1 MGDGATELRATRGSG
16 SAALDPIWHPYSR
29 PERHA
34 EDAPLVFVKGVGV
47 WLETEDGRRL
57 LDGVGALEAMAVG
70 HGRQRLVEAA
80 ARQMADVAFVDVFR
94 HTTRPA
100 LDLAREL
107 LRIAPPG
114 FAKVHFT
121 PGGSEAVEVALKLA
135 IQYHWLRGQRGR
147 RRILVRAGAYHG
159 TTFGAMNCDGH
170 YHSTRNDIY
179 LGPLAFGHVVP
190 GPATG
195 PDWGRGRAYASGA
208 EEFARELDRLGPETV
223 AAIVVDPLA
232 TASGVA
238 LAPASDLAA
247 LRRLC
252 DETGVL
258 LVVDEVI
265 TGFGRSGRLF
275 VSDLYGVRPDI
286 LTVSKAIASGYQPI
300 GAALVSEHVVDV
312 FRAAGPS
319 PDAVFAHGHTYG
331 AHPVACAV
339 ALENI
344 RIIEEEGLADRAV
357 TRGADLEAR
366 FAALGPHPSLIEAR
380 GIGLLWGLELVPRAP
395 RAGLPDPRS
404 VGTWFRRRCRDAGLI
419 TLAVHPGNVM
429 LLAPPLVIGEDE
441 IDALVHIVDRVLS
454 ELDGLLDDG
463 APTDAF
469 AGGAG
474 STEPVGTPGLTA
486 PDSRTNPSGT
496 DPSGGTAP

>member
-1 MGDGATELRATRGSG
+1 MGDGGGELNSTTRGPG
-16 SAALDPIWHPYSR
+16 SPGRDPIWHPYSR
-29 PERHA
+29 PDRAA
-34 EDAPLVFVKGVGV
+34 EDAPLVFTKGDGV

-57 LDGVGALEAMAVG
+57 IDGVGALEAMAVG
-70 HGRQRLVEAA
+70 HGRRRLVEAA

-114 FAKVHFT
+114 LTKVHFT
-121 PGGSEAVEVALKLA
+121 PGGSEAVEAALKLA
-135 IQYHWLRGQRGR
+135 IQYHWLRGQRER
-147 RRILVRAGAYHG
+147 RRVLVRAGAYHG

-179 LGPLAFGHVVP
+179 LGPLSFGHVVP

-223 AAIVVDPLA
+223 AAVVVDPLA

-238 LAPASDLAA
+238 LAPAADLVA
-247 LRRLC
+247 LRQLC

-258 LVVDEVI
+258 LIVDEVI

-286 LTVSKAIASGYQPI
+286 LTVSKAIASGYMPI
-300 GAALVSEHVVDV
+300 GAALIGERVVDA
-312 FRAAGPS
+312 FRAAGPVQ
-319 PDAVFAHGHTYG
+319 DAVFAHGHTYG

-344 RIIEEEGLADRAV
+344 RLIEEESLADRAAV
-357 TRGADLEAR
+357 RGDYLGAR
-366 FAALGPHPSLIEAR
+366 FASLRSHPSLVEAR
-380 GIGLLWGLELVPRAP
+380 GIGLLWGLELVPAVP
-395 RAGLPDPRS
+395 RAGLADPRA

-429 LLAPPLVIGEDE
+429 LLAPPLIITEAE
-441 IDALVHIVDRVLS
+441 IDALVHVVDGVLS
-454 ELDGLLDDG
+454 ELDGLLGTEVPAAGIPGTSGPTESAAAAAPLARDAAEGSRG
-463 APTDAF
+463 A
-469 AGGAG
+469 
-474 STEPVGTPGLTA
+474 V
-486 PDSRTNPSGT
+486 R
-496 DPSGGTAP
+496 